1 MKITV
6 SLTKAN
12 IISER
17 IKSLIDEIRGEIF
30 AVNNIKLT
38 GIDLLKPQAIQAKSI
53 GLDHAIEQL
62 YVLINTY
69 AEVRTAIES
78 ANVEHQVSK
87 LLAEDRVKQSIQ
99 RSLGAVK
106 RELTRY
112 SQNVKLDDLGNTMVA
127 VEIADAIE
135 DPKDRLQALSE
146 IRVDASL
153 VTNQRLQ
160 EIELAIQQL
169 SRESTK
175 LRDQVA
181 EINRGTQIELD
192 IKDDIAEKLC
202 L

>member
-17 IKSLIDEIRGEIF
+17 IKSLIDEIRGEI
-30 AVNNIKLT
+30 AAANNIKLT

-53 GLDHAIEQL
+53 GLDHTIEQL
-62 YVLINTY
+62 YELINIY